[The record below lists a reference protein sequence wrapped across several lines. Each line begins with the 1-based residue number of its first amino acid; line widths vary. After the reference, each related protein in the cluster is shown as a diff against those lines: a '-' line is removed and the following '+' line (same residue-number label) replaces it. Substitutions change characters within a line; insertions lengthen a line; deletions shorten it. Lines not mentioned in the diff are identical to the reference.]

1 MKQSLKRDASV
12 LLLTLLAGSLLVYPV
27 LAANTAVNLAV
38 PYHGQETD
46 WYCGPAS
53 AQMWI
58 DYHGD
63 SNSQDTLYQYIRSQN
78 LEGSLWYTDPK
89 GLANCVQHY
98 VNNLVV
104 DDHSWTNPDSA
115 VLGQAVDIVNRGIPS
130 ASLTENGAHWMLV
143 KGVNYFEYGG
153 QVYSV
158 NGVWV
163 HDPDSW
169 LLQPINGYLTVDN
182 WTNHFTPVSL
192 TDLEQSRWYSR
203 YVTVQ
208 GYWGRSAPDYTS
220 ETENWHLMDDSEDDI
235 PLTEDTDIPGF
246 AWDQMKRWD
255 CFQKELED
263 CKAGEMI
270 YVHSLDDRFRDYYLI
285 PFEKD
290 DTTRVIASVF
300 IKGNGTVADFGGCIG
315 LSSDSDSLR
324 VLPTRE
330 EALKALDEKE
340 YQGIIPENPRV
351 VWKACVQS
359 WSEFHPFWEFETTT
373 GKTVYVGYDRTGIQV
388 YDELTQPTRGGGS

>member
-12 LLLTLLAGSLLVYPV
+12 LFLTLFAGSLLVYPV

-63 SNSQDTLYQYIRSQN
+63 STSQDTLYQYIRSQN

-169 LLQPINGYLTVDN
+169 LDNPINEYLTVDD
-182 WTNHFTPVSL
+182 WMNHFTSVSL
-192 TDLEQSRWYSR
+192 TGLEQSRWYDR

-208 GYWGRSAPDYTS
+208 GYWGRSVPDYTA
-220 ETENWHLMDDSEDDI
+220 ETENWHLMDNSEDDI
-235 PLTEDTDIPGF
+235 ILSKDIDIPRF
-246 AWDQMKRWD
+246 AWDQMNKWNV
-255 CFQKELED
+255 FQKEIEG
-263 CKAGEMI
+263 CNAGDLI
-270 YVHSLDDRFRDYYLI
+270 YVHSLVDRYNDYYLI
-285 PFEKD
+285 PFEKNGEII
-290 DTTRVIASVF
+290 VVASVT
-300 IKGNGTVADFGGCIG
+300 IGGEVADFSGCIELPSG
-315 LSSDSDSLR
+315 LFQI
-324 VLPTRE
+324 LPTHE
-330 EALKALDEKE
+330 ETLKALHEKG
-340 YQGIIPENPRV
+340 YQSAGNV
-351 VWKACVQS
+351 QAVWKPCLQS
-359 WSEFHPFWEFETTT
+359 MSMFHPLWECETTT
-373 GKTVYVGYDRTGIQV
+373 GEIRYVGYDQKNKIQV
-388 YDELTQPTRGGGS
+388 YDELTEKKLAG